1 MSTSRP
7 FAPTS
12 FPAMAEMREHGAP
25 RTYGDRDLSWA
36 EDSVRRWRAVAL
48 FGGLV
53 FLDGVILWEILTS
66 GQSSPGITF
75 GGVALLL
82 GLLGGLPFLFLGY
95 TEAAL
100 AFGGGA
106 VVGFVVAVSFP
117 LTDVAGGYSTFANP
131 GSLGTELAVVLG
143 LQVVGA
149 FLVTLGV
156 VESVKASRAISDE
169 E

>member
-12 FPAMAEMREHGAP
+12 FPATAEMREHTASQS
-25 RTYGDRDLSWA
+25 YGDRDFSWA
-36 EDSVRRWRAVAL
+36 EDTPRRWRAVAL

-66 GQSSPGITF
+66 GQSSAELTF
-75 GGVALLL
+75 AGVTLLL
-82 GLLGGLPFLFLGY
+82 GLLGGLPLAFLGY

-106 VVGFVVAVSFP
+106 VVGLVVAASFP
-117 LTDVAGGYSTFANP
+117 LADVAGGYSTFANP
-131 GSLGTELAVVLG
+131 GSLGPELAVVLG
-143 LQVVGA
+143 LQVAGA
-149 FLVTLGV
+149 FLVTIGV
-156 VESVKASRAISDE
+156 VESVKVSRAISDE